1 MSLLTRV
8 AFLFRGRMRRDH
20 ELNEEIRSHMQMAVE
35 DRVARGEPREE
46 AERAVRREFGDPD
59 RVKEVTRAT
68 WPGAW
73 LDWLRQDVGFG
84 VRALRRNPAFGWSV
98 VVVLM
103 IGIGA
108 NVTVFTLAD
117 AALFRDAPG
126 IADPDELAGIRWMQ
140 TNPEGSD
147 RESPWG
153 YPDYAYLRTEA
164 DAFDGVLAY
173 LGQPI
178 AVTTSQETGF
188 QSDAWV
194 VSDNFFEVL
203 QADIAIGR
211 GFVPEEGQTPG
222 THPVVVISNSFW
234 DSRFGGDPAVLGSTI
249 PLNGTPFTIV
259 GVTAAGFN
267 GISAIEAPPDLYVPI
282 MMQGAIIPGSDTWL
296 ERVQGRSS
304 GWLRLVARLRKGMT
318 VAGAQA
324 SLETVEG
331 GWHEAFGGWWASTGR
346 SAFRMVVTPEYKL
359 DSENATRLNRML
371 GFVAMIAGAVLLI
384 GCANVAI
391 LLLARGA
398 ERRDEIAVRAALG
411 ARRKRLFAQLLV
423 ENLVVALVGGLG
435 GLVVAYLAVRA
446 VVPLLPY
453 ELSSSL
459 GLDATVLLFAGGIT
473 LLVTLLFGVLP
484 SARVSQVGAG
494 LSLRRTARIT
504 GRSGLRNVLVVGQI
518 AGAVILVIGAGL
530 FVRSIIAAQSVD
542 LGFESENRLTMITPL
557 SASYDDGRGLA
568 FMNEA
573 LDRAR
578 TLPGVEQATVAG
590 RAPFGGRTDERIRA
604 PGTPWA
610 EPPGAPVNANW
621 VGPDYFETMGI
632 PVVAGRGIDARDND
646 RSSRALVLNQTTAE
660 LIWPNENAVGRTI
673 TWQNENWTVVGVV
686 ADANYYALGETSV
699 TQVYVPMAQDFIP
712 FLTFIL
718 KTEVSPETL
727 SLPMES
733 VIRDLDP
740 GLTISGVQTLQD
752 LVDAQ
757 SASYR
762 LLAAVGT
769 TFGVVALV
777 LAVAGLYG
785 VQTYLVGQRLKEIGI
800 RIALGARPW
809 QVIAAVMRFGG
820 ILAVIGVALG
830 LPIAFALGRGIEG
843 MLFGVEAWDPLT
855 FAVVVILL
863 LTTALIA
870 SYLPARR
877 AGRVEPAVV
886 LREE

>member
-1 MSLLTRV
+1 MSLLTRL
-8 AFLFRGRMRRDH
+8 ALLFRGRSRRDH
-20 ELNEEIRSHMQMAVE
+20 ELNEEIRSHMRMAVE
-35 DRVARGEPREE
+35 DRVARGEPREG

-59 RVKEVTRAT
+59 RVKEVTRAM

-84 VRALRRNPAFGWSV
+84 VRSLRRNAVFGWSV
-98 VVVLM
+98 VVVLI

-126 IADPDELAGIRWMQ
+126 IARPDELVGIRWMH
-140 TNPEGSD
+140 TNAEVPD

-153 YPDYAYLRTEA
+153 YPDYAYLRAEA

-173 LGQPI
+173 LAQSI

-188 QSDAWV
+188 QSEAWV
-194 VSDNFFEVL
+194 VSDNFFDVL
-203 QADIAIGR
+203 QADMAIGR
-211 GFVPEEGQTPG
+211 GFVPEEGRTPG
-222 THPVVVISNSFW
+222 THPVVVISYSFW
-234 DSRFGGDPAVLGSTI
+234 ESRLGGDPAVLGRTI

-259 GVTAAGFN
+259 GVTAPDFR
-267 GISAIEAPPDLYVPI
+267 GISAIERPPDLYVPI
-282 MMQGAIIPGSDTWL
+282 MMQGAILPGSAGWL
-296 ERVQGRSS
+296 ERVQGQSS
-304 GWLRLVARLRKGMT
+304 GWLRLVARLHEGMT

-324 SLETVEG
+324 SLETLET
-331 GWHEAFGGWWASTGR
+331 GWYEAFGAWWASTGR
-346 SAFRMVVTPEYKL
+346 SAFRMIVTPEYKL
-359 DSENATRLNRML
+359 DSENAARLNRML

-435 GLVVAYLAVRA
+435 GLVVAYFAVRA
-446 VVPLLPY
+446 VVPMLPY
-453 ELSSSL
+453 GLSSSL
-459 GLDATVLLFAGGIT
+459 GLDTTVLLFAVGMT
-473 LLVTLLFGVLP
+473 LLVMLLFGVLP
-484 SARVSQVGAG
+484 SARVSQVSAG
-494 LSLRRTARIT
+494 LALRRTARVT
-504 GRSGLRNVLVVGQI
+504 GGSGLRNVLAVGQI
-518 AGAVILVIGAGL
+518 AGATILVIGAGL
-530 FVRSIIAAQSVD
+530 FVRSIVVAQSVD
-542 LGFESENRLTMITPL
+542 LGFEPQNRLIMATAL
-557 SASYDDGRGLA
+557 SEDYDEERGIA

-578 TLPGVEQATVAG
+578 ALPGVEQATVAA
-590 RAPFGGRTDERIRA
+590 RLPFGGRTDERMLA
-604 PGTPWA
+604 PGTRWA
-610 EPPGAPVNANW
+610 EPVNANW
-621 VGPDYFETMGI
+621 VGPNYFETMGI

-646 RSSRALVLNQTTAE
+646 PSPRALVLNETTTG

-673 TWQNENWTVVGVV
+673 AWQGENWTVVGVV
-686 ADANYYALGETSV
+686 SDANYYALGETPV

-718 KTEVSPETL
+718 KTSVSPETL

-733 VIRDLDP
+733 VIRDRDP

-757 SASYR
+757 LVSYR

-777 LAVAGLYG
+777 LAVTGLYG
-785 VQTYLVGQRLKEIGI
+785 VQTYLVRQRIREIGI

-809 QVIAAVMRFGG
+809 QVMTAVMRLGG
-820 ILAVIGVALG
+820 VLAVIGLALG
-830 LPIAFALGRGIEG
+830 LPIAFALGRAIEG
-843 MLFGVEAWDPLT
+843 MLFGVTAWDPLT
-855 FAVVVILL
+855 FIVVAILL

-870 SYLPARR
+870 SYLPARQ
-877 AGRVEPAVV
+877 AGRVEPVVV

>member
-1 MSLLTRV
+1 MNLLTRL
-8 AFLFRGRMRRDH
+8 ALLFRGRARRDH
-20 ELNEEIRSHMQMAVE
+20 ELNEEIRSHMRMAVD

-59 RVKEVTRAT
+59 RVKEVTRAM

-98 VVVLM
+98 VVVLI

-126 IADPDELAGIRWMQ
+126 IADPDELVGIRWMQ
-140 TNPEGSD
+140 TNAERPD
-147 RESPWG
+147 RESSWG
-153 YPDYAYLRTEA
+153 YPDYAYLRAEA

-173 LGQPI
+173 LAQPI

-188 QSDAWV
+188 QSEAWV

-203 QADIAIGR
+203 QADMAIGR
-211 GFVPEEGQTPG
+211 GFVPEEGRTPG
-222 THPVVVISNSFW
+222 THPVVVISHSFW
-234 DSRFGGDPAVLGSTI
+234 ESRLGADPAVLGDTI
-249 PLNGTPFTIV
+249 PLNGTPFRII
-259 GVTAAGFN
+259 GVTTSDFR
-267 GISAIEAPPDLYVPI
+267 GISAIEMPPDLYVPI
-282 MMQGAIIPGSDTWL
+282 MMQGTIIPGSAAWL
-296 ERVQGRSS
+296 ERVRGQSS
-304 GWLRLVARLRKGMT
+304 GWLRLVARLRAGMT
-318 VAGAQA
+318 FAGAQA
-324 SLETVEG
+324 SLETLET
-331 GWHEAFGGWWASTGR
+331 GWHDAFGAWLASTGR

-359 DSENATRLNRML
+359 DSQNAARLNRML

-398 ERRDEIAVRAALG
+398 QRRDEIAVRAALG

-423 ENLVVALVGGLG
+423 ENLVVAFVGGLG
-435 GLVVAYLAVRA
+435 GLVVAYFAVRA

-459 GLDATVLLFAGGIT
+459 GLDTTVLLFAVGIT
-473 LLVTLLFGVLP
+473 LLVMLLFGVVP

-494 LSLRRTARIT
+494 LALRRTARVT
-504 GRSGLRNVLVVGQI
+504 GGSGLRNVLAVGQI
-518 AGAVILVIGAGL
+518 AGATILVIGAGL
-530 FVRSIIAAQSVD
+530 FVRSIVVAQSVD
-542 LGFESENRLTMITPL
+542 LGFEPQNRLIVATAL
-557 SASYDDGRGLA
+557 SDGYDDERGIA
-568 FMNEA
+568 FMNET

-578 TLPGVEQATVAG
+578 ALPGVEQATVAG
-590 RAPFGGRTDERIRA
+590 RLPFGGRTDERMLA
-604 PGTPWA
+604 PGTRWA
-610 EPPGAPVNANW
+610 EPVNANW

-646 RSSRALVLNQTTAE
+646 PSPRVLVLNQTTAE
-660 LIWPNENAVGRTI
+660 LIWPNENAVGKTI
-673 TWQNENWTVVGVV
+673 VWQNENWTVVGIV
-686 ADANYYALGETSV
+686 ADANYYALGEAPV

-718 KTEVSPETL
+718 KTGVPPETL

-733 VIRDLDP
+733 VIRDRDP
-740 GLTISGVQTLQD
+740 GLTISGVRTLQD

-777 LAVAGLYG
+777 LAVTGLYG
-785 VQTYLVGQRLKEIGI
+785 VQTYLVRQRIREIGI

-809 QVIAAVMRFGG
+809 QVVAAVMRFGG
-820 ILAVIGVALG
+820 TIAVVGVALG

-843 MLFGVEAWDPLT
+843 MLFGVAAWDPLT
-855 FAVVVILL
+855 FIVVAILL
-863 LTTALIA
+863 LMTALLA
-870 SYLPARR
+870 SYLPARH
-877 AGRVEPAVV
+877 AGRVEPGVV